1 MLVPPLVRQE
11 PVRSGVAMRLLAP
24 AVGSGGSGPGGA
36 VRPRADRVGAGAR
49 GGAEAGP
56 TRGRGGRP
64 GIVDARR
71 LGVPGAALPGRHPG
85 VQAHRSSPSFD
96 RSGAMEYMTEP
107 ADRSPGHM

>member
-1 MLVPPLVRQE
+1 MAWPAEATVRDPGAGGVTAVLVPPLVRQE

-24 AVGSGGSGPGGA
+24 AVGRGGSGPGGA

-56 TRGRGGRP
+56 TRGCGGRP

-71 LGVPGAALPGRHPG
+71 LGVPGAALPGRRPG
-85 VQAHRSSPSFD
+85 VQSSLVLPFL
-96 RSGAMEYMTEP
+96 
-107 ADRSPGHM
+107 